1 MARST
6 RLANFRL
13 TDPNYLASQRIMGLQ
28 DDPRA
33 GGLGVVSKI
42 ARALMARDSER
53 ESKAAFDTQETAR
66 TDLLKQIPA
75 MLAQNPSKAAE
86 MLIANPELSQTGL
99 AVALGNL
106 DYTRK
111 QQLEKAKNVTD
122 LSQLVFQEG
131 LKGAIS
137 AEVAKAGREG
147 RPPDIQGVTTR
158 FMANNRPSSLGGGS
172 QGTLS
177 PIAQIRSQP
186 SAGQTIPTTGQAI
199 PTIRQET
206 VAPSATPIMKKP
218 VTVPEYRKSLEEEFK
233 LPPLPANI
241 RPGSQAAQAFYAN
254 NPQAKAAISFAQKR
268 AETQE
273 KRLKEL
279 PAFRTRLET
288 TREKEAVVTR
298 AVNNIFELYDKG
310 LPIGEEADGTII
322 RDPDKK
328 PGGRGVLDRVG
339 DYAATIM
346 ESPITSEAQY
356 ELDSIIENIKSAI
369 GIEQLIKAKEQGATF
384 GALQKSEMDLLIA
397 SFGAIKSLRTPEAV
411 KRSLTKIKNVYS
423 RAARRQEDQFSEQ
436 YGADID
442 QPWKRT
448 HITKQGDL
456 YTSVSNQAEYD
467 KIKSG
472 TVYYNTNDKKLFTKQ

>member
-1 MARST
+1 MAG
-6 RLANFRL
+6 
-13 TDPNYLASQRIMGLQ
+13 D
-28 DDPRA
+28 
-33 GGLGVVSKI
+33 
-42 ARALMARDSER
+42 ARR
-53 ESKAAFDTQETAR
+53 EGRAAFDTQETAR

-75 MLAQNPSKAAE
+75 MLAQNPIKAAE
-86 MLIANPELSQTGL
+86 MLIANPEFSDTGL
-99 AVALGNL
+99 ALSTSNLGF
-106 DYTRK
+106 TRQ
-111 QQLEKAKNVTD
+111 QQLEKAKNVTN

-137 AEVAKAGREG
+137 AEVAKANREG
-147 RPPDIQGVTTR
+147 RPPDIQGVTAR
-158 FMANNRPSSLGGGS
+158 FMANNRPSSFGGGS

-177 PIAQIRSQP
+177 PIAQTRSQP
-186 SAGQTIPTTGQAI
+186 SAGQTIPTTGQPI
-199 PTIRQET
+199 QEAGQAT

-218 VTVPEYRKSLEEEFK
+218 VTVPEYRKSLEEKFK

-241 RPGSQAAQAFYAN
+241 RPGSQAAKDFYAN
-254 NPQAKAAISFAQKR
+254 NPQAKAAIAFATKR

-273 KRLKEL
+273 KRYKEL
-279 PAFRTRLET
+279 PAYRSRLET
-288 TREKEAVVTR
+288 TREKEAVVIR
-298 AVNNIFELYDKG
+298 AVNNIFQLYDKG
-310 LPIGEEADGTII
+310 LPIGEKADGTII
-322 RDPDKK
+322 RDADKK

-356 ELDSIIENIKSAI
+356 ELDAIIENIKSAI

-384 GALQKSEMDLLIA
+384 GALQKTEMDLLIA
-397 SFGAIKSLRTPEAV
+397 SFGAIKSLRTPAAV
-411 KRSLTKIKNVYS
+411 KRSLIKIRDVYS
-423 RAARRQEDQFSEQ
+423 RAARRQEAQFSEQ

-456 YTSVSNQAEYD
+456 YPSASNSAQYD

-472 TVYYNTNDKKLFTKQ
+472 SVYYNTNEKKLFTKP